1 MTSQSSS
8 TKGTRMLPLM
18 LNTLKRKWT
27 TMLLIAIIMFFTLPV
42 PLMMIFLQNRD
53 RNTESF
59 PELLRNICEGWSEGI
74 RYALVP
80 ILSVLAVV
88 MSCVMLRYLHKKVSV
103 DFYHS
108 LPIKRSKLFAAQLLT
123 GGIALLVPTVIMFA
137 AALIVIAANG
147 GLTMSVLAGSL
158 LSLLEAIIFSL
169 LFYGLASLVGVVT
182 GVTAVHLILTG
193 VAIFIVPLIYV
204 VTVAFCSIFV
214 ENMWVDWYFQG
225 DIISKLSPVIRF
237 LADLN
242 TRMTVLEGI
251 LYIVFAAGF
260 FFAAYL
266 VYRHYKSERAEISV
280 IFPALGEVIKYSV
293 VFPATLGGGLIFYMT
308 MQNGFWTIFGMVCG
322 GLLTF
327 MLANTILNKSAK
339 AMFRRWKGL
348 IVYAGVCA
356 LLMIVAFNN
365 VFGMN
370 TSVPASLT
378 KVNAFF
384 GDNTGEMT
392 FTDKKVMDALRQF
405 NEKGDIY
412 PAGLAWESGQ
422 YVEFGDNS
430 YYLSDS
436 MQRLDMKIVYYPT
449 FGFPVAKEIV
459 IVDKPALE
467 NELRTILD
475 SDEFRK
481 QYKAL
486 AESTTNNL
494 NAIRFVLNNEY
505 YYDDEEYIN
514 GEGLRNALVSDLANV
529 GYDYFQSQGLGYATF
544 RMGKPASTGIWFRRS
559 LWVDFPITAKS
570 TNMVKEL
577 SGGKTAEELLDETV
591 KNVKSVS
598 VFDAKENTAASF
610 SDPKDVKAILSGLTM
625 LGAHDFGYNGCQL
638 TIAEPR
644 YYVSY
649 TLEGD
654 EDNSYT
660 GMFRLGQVPDC
671 VR

>member
-42 PLMMIFLQNRD
+42 PLMMFFSQARNQNHEQLQERVLIFCND
-53 RNTESF
+53 
-59 PELLRNICEGWSEGI
+59 WSGGI

-158 LSLLEAIIFSL
+158 LSLLEAVIFSL

-193 VAIFIVPLIYV
+193 IAIFIVPLIYV

-225 DIISKLSPVIRF
+225 DILAKLSPVIGFFVDIDRR
-237 LADLN
+237 LTL
-242 TRMTVLEGI
+242 LEGI
-251 LYIVFAAGF
+251 LYLIFAAGF

-280 IFPALGEVIKYSV
+280 IFPALGEFIKYSV
-293 VFPATLGGGLIFYMT
+293 VFPATLGGGLIFYYM
-308 MQNGFWTIFGMVCG
+308 MQNAFWTIFGMVCG

-348 IVYAGVCA
+348 LVYAGVCA

-384 GDNTGEMT
+384 GDTTGEMT
-392 FTDKKVMDALRQF
+392 FTDKAVMDALRQF
-405 NEKGDIY
+405 NEKGSY
-412 PAGLAWESGQ
+412 SGTAWESDR
-422 YVEFGDNS
+422 YVEFGDDS
-430 YYLSDS
+430 YYLSHN

-449 FGFPVAKEIV
+449 FGFPVAKEIF

-486 AESTTNNL
+486 ADSTTNNL
-494 NAIRFVLNNEY
+494 SSLRFCLNSD
-505 YYDDEEYIN
+505 YYDYSDEEFN
-514 GEGLRNALVSDLANV
+514 AEWLRSALVSDTADV

-544 RMGKPASTGIWFRRS
+544 RTGKLNPTELWYYRS
-559 LWVDFPITAKS
+559 SWVNFPITAKS
-570 TNMVKEL
+570 TSMVKEL
-577 SGGKTAEELLDETV
+577 SGGKTAEELLDEIS
-591 KNVKSVS
+591 KSVKSLS
-598 VFDAKENTAASF
+598 VFDAKENTAADF
-610 SDPKDVKAILSGLTM
+610 SDPKDIKAILSGLTM
-625 LGAHDFGYNGCQL
+625 LGSFDFGYNGCQL

-671 VR
+671 VG